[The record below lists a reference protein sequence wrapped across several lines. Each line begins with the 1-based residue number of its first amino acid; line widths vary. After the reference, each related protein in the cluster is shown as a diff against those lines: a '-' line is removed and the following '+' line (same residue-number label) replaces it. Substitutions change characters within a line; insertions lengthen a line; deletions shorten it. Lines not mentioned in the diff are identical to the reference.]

1 MTVVVDLALT
11 DTRLWAWSAYTH
23 ADMPPSV
30 TPGGDGRLVVGEPLA
45 PPSIAVSVPQLLTAD
60 RIAYEPGMPT
70 PLQAMETVIGQVL
83 TELRVDGPCGR
94 LTVVYP
100 TEWDTRHLAVIES
113 AARRH
118 AAQAVFVEAA
128 VRAVLAARRDR
139 DRRTMVVE
147 FGALATTAS
156 TVIPTHDGLRV
167 ESCEYEPNLAAVE
180 IISDAAAPAVLRSL
194 LERLLDGRPCECVLV
209 TGRGDQAFL
218 EWIGAIVAEV
228 CGASTEL
235 HAVGGADLAR
245 DVHQEQ
251 PYRPALPVSR
261 PDTEWLQPMRERAA
275 AAPLPRNHF
284 PLYPAAAAVVVAV
297 LALVIAGGFV
307 LVRGGEE
314 DTDTRAV
321 APASASP
328 AEPPE
333 STRQSPTSAP
343 APPRTFGH
351 IRLIVPAGW
360 HIADPAADT
369 GHRLELVPDNGP
381 RARITVVQQ
390 PVAPDVGYDR
400 VAAALEAQMAQRP
413 AGSVTAL
420 RRDVVFAG
428 RPGLAYTEHPE
439 DGSLVDWHVIVEHST
454 QVSIGCQYRTGGQD
468 SITRICVDLAI
479 SLEVIP

>member
-1 MTVVVDLALT
+1 MTAVVDLALT
-11 DTRLWAWSAYTH
+11 DTHLWAWSAYTH
-23 ADMPPSV
+23 ADIPPSV

-70 PLQAMETVIGQVL
+70 PQQAMEAVIGHAL
-83 TELRVDGPCGR
+83 AELRVGGPCGR
-94 LTVVYP
+94 LTLVCP
-100 TEWDTRHLAVIES
+100 TEWDTRRLAVVES
-113 AARRH
+113 AACRY
-118 AAQAVFVEAA
+118 AAQVVFAEAA

-139 DRRTMVVE
+139 DRRTVVVE

-167 ESCEYEPNLAAVE
+167 ESCEYEPNLAAAE
-180 IISDAAAPAVLRSL
+180 IAADATSPAVFRSL
-194 LERLLDGRPCECVLV
+194 LERLLDGRPSECVLV

-218 EWIGAIVAEV
+218 ERIGGIVAEV

-235 HAVGGADLAR
+235 HAVAGADLAR
-245 DVHQEQ
+245 DVRQEQ
-251 PYRPALPVSR
+251 PYRSVLPAAR
-261 PDTEWLQPMRERAA
+261 PDTEWLQPMRDRAVA
-275 AAPLPRNHF
+275 TPLPRNRF
-284 PLYPAAAAVVVAV
+284 PLYLGVAAVVV
-297 LALVIAGGFV
+297 LALVIAGGLV
-307 LVRGGEE
+307 LVRGRSD
-314 DTDTRAV
+314 DTDVHAA

-328 AEPPE
+328 TAPSEPV
-333 STRQSPTSAP
+333 RQPPTSVP
-343 APPRTFGH
+343 AQSQTFGH
-351 IRLIVPAGW
+351 IRLTVPAGW
-360 HIADPAADT
+360 HVADPSADT
-369 GHRLELVPDNGP
+369 GHRLDLVPDSGP

-400 VAAALEAQMAQRP
+400 VAATLETQIAQRP

-468 SITRICVDLAI
+468 SITRICVDLAT

>member
-1 MTVVVDLALT
+1 MTAVVDLVLT

-70 PLQAMETVIGQVL
+70 PRQAMEAVIGHAL
-83 TELRVDGPCGR
+83 AELRVGGPCGR
-94 LTVVYP
+94 LTVVCP
-100 TEWDTRHLAVIES
+100 TEWDTRRLAVVES
-113 AARRH
+113 AAQRH
-118 AAQAVFVEAA
+118 AAQVVFTEAA
-128 VRAVLAARRDR
+128 IRAVLAARRDR

-180 IISDAAAPAVLRSL
+180 IASDEASPAAFRSL

-209 TGRGDQAFL
+209 TGRSDQAFL
-218 EWIGAIVAEV
+218 ERIGGIVAEV

-235 HAVGGADLAR
+235 HAVAGADLAR
-245 DVHQEQ
+245 DIRQEQ
-251 PYRPALPVSR
+251 PYRPALPVSG
-261 PDTEWLQPMRERAA
+261 PDTEWLRPMRDRAA
-275 AAPLPRNHF
+275 STPLPRNHL
-284 PLYPAAAAVVVAV
+284 PLYLGAAAAAV
-297 LALVIAGGFV
+297 LALVITGGFV
-307 LVRGGEE
+307 LVRGGGE
-314 DTDTRAV
+314 DTDTRA
-321 APASASP
+321 AASASTSPSESATP
-328 AEPPE
+328 A
-333 STRQSPTSAP
+333 RQPPTSEP
-343 APPRTFGH
+343 ARQQTFGH
-351 IRLIVPAGW
+351 VRLTVPAGW
-360 HIADPAADT
+360 YVADPSSDL
-369 GHRLELVPDNGP
+369 GHRLDLVPDDGP
-381 RARITVVQQ
+381 RARITIVQQ
-390 PVAPDVGYDR
+390 PVASDVGYDR
-400 VAAALEAQMAQRP
+400 IAATLEAQIARRP
-413 AGSVTAL
+413 AGSITDI

-468 SITRICVDLAI
+468 STTHICVDLAT